1 MCTEKAFG
9 SGYMSLRERMYFIIF
24 AYYANIKV
32 FHFVYFLL
40 FFIYLYAS
48 FPFEFIYMF
57 YLYVLFLCS
66 V

>member
-1 MCTEKAFG
+1 
-9 SGYMSLRERMYFIIF
+9 MSLRERMYFIIF
-24 AYYANIKV
+24 VYYANIKV